1 MSLYGPKD
9 LSLLGLELYSFY
21 QTWASL
27 SNCSSTAQT
36 YIYYIFVLNL
46 FCQKLC
52 VCGGGAWPTLANR
65 KPTAAL
71 TTTPKGILSRVL
83 SYGF

>member
-46 FCQKLC
+46 FCQKL
-52 VCGGGAWPTLANR
+52 GGGGGRGGMAHF
-65 KPTAAL
+65 
-71 TTTPKGILSRVL
+71 G
-83 SYGF
+83 

>member
-36 YIYYIFVLNL
+36 YIYYIFVLNR
-46 FCQKLC
+46 F
-52 VCGGGAWPTLANR
+52 VIVGSSGA
-65 KPTAAL
+65 PTAAL
-71 TTTPKGILSRVL
+71 TTTPKAILSRVL